1 MAAHYL
7 KELKSLQPEGP
18 YFIGGYS
25 FGGLV
30 AYEMAQQ
37 LRASGESVGLLA
49 LLDTYAGRLRSVSGS
64 VLRMMMHPSRQRLF
78 RDIPKAAGE
87 SLQRRVRGLMI
98 SRVLKNVLRSNQT
111 AADRYI
117 LKPYDGRITLFRASE
132 LSLRNSEELYSAWTN
147 LALGGLDL
155 QEITGDHGGVLV
167 SPQVDVLAAKLKASI
182 DKNVAS
188 VDDVP
193 SSAFIGGSRA

>member
-1 MAAHYL
+1 
-7 KELKSLQPEGP
+7 
-18 YFIGGYS
+18 
-25 FGGLV
+25 
-30 AYEMAQQ
+30 
-37 LRASGESVGLLA
+37 
-49 LLDTYAGRLRSVSGS
+49 
-64 VLRMMMHPSRQRLF
+64 
-78 RDIPKAAGE
+78 
-87 SLQRRVRGLMI
+87 MI

-188 VDDVP
+188 VEDVP